1 MNTSVESG
9 GGGGVGG
16 IGAPCHS
23 GMWDYA
29 CGKWLATNPLP
40 PSRSRWSVMEAAD
53 FRARQ
58 VKARLI
64 ATTRSGFYIMRH
76 LKQDIGRGSGTIS
89 SRKVSIFLELTV
101 YLNDVELMDSKMT
114 LSSSASYI

>member
-1 MNTSVESG
+1 
-9 GGGGVGG
+9 
-16 IGAPCHS
+16 
-23 GMWDYA
+23 
-29 CGKWLATNPLP
+29 
-40 PSRSRWSVMEAAD
+40 MEAAD

-76 LKQDIGRGSGTIS
+76 LKQDIGRGNGKIS
-89 SRKVSIFLELTV
+89 SRKVSIFLELLTV